1 MCGAFGVRWNR
12 GPLDT
17 QLQHNHKLYEPA
29 QARRPFI
36 KPQAPTNLSPQ
47 PDRTR
52 LMSLELNLK
61 FELTHKVGPMLILRS
76 DKSRSSPEGS
86 ENQREGRD
94 LNGQAT
100 DKTGVIKQD
109 ILVEHQGTVV
119 GKRSK
124 HVCLIFNCHS
134 NKHPVLFC
142 YVSPQTALLRT
153 SSIDD

>member
-1 MCGAFGVRWNR
+1 MVAATI
-12 GPLDT
+12 DT

-29 QARRPFI
+29 QARRPYI

-52 LMSLELNLK
+52 LMSLELNQIR
-61 FELTHKVGPMLILRS
+61 THAQGRTDVNPASRQC
-76 DKSRSSPEGS
+76 RSSTEGS
-86 ENQREGRD
+86 ENQREGKD
-94 LNGQAT
+94 LNGQAK

-142 YVSPQTALLRT
+142 CVPPQTALLRT